1 MFPIRLTL
9 EGIYSYRERQT
20 VDFERLTGARL
31 FGIFGA
37 VGSGKSAILEAMVYA
52 VYGTMDRVSTEVGY
66 NVMNLQSDRLFVDFE
81 FRAGRDG
88 GRYRAV
94 VENRRNRKQFEKVAS
109 PRFSYYEWDG
119 EDWRPCER
127 RTVTGA
133 IGLSAQNFKRVVI
146 IPQGKF
152 QEFLM
157 LKDKERTEMMMDLF
171 GELRQYALYDRA
183 AALEGEAVAREGEL
197 RGRLAGLGE
206 VSDETV
212 AERKEELVRVRGEV
226 ERLRVEMRVGRERE
240 EGRRRAKGL
249 LEEREE
255 RRRERKRLEERREE
269 VERTRREVEE
279 YEFCSGRFGSALGR
293 EAETGRRLERAEREA
308 EAALRALE
316 EKRRERDAFA
326 ERFAAVEREYEGR
339 DAARARAEGLER
351 LLRTREAESALRV
364 ARGRREKGEEWVE
377 KTRAEVKELRRRL
390 ERGRAEA
397 ERLRREA
404 PDVKALYGAR
414 EWHVRQAHLSEARAE
429 AVRELEAVGPA
440 ARPAEGKRGR
450 SVAEVERL
458 VAKARE
464 ELMALNTRKRLADF
478 ARELR
483 EGEACPLCG
492 ALSHPHPLRAGEADE
507 ELRAKETEI
516 AGLEAEKRV
525 AREEEAKAAVA
536 AERERLRSA
545 REKEV
550 REKLAVRERE
560 LAAHRGLFVW
570 EGFSPDDA
578 KAVGREIAR
587 AESMEK
593 MRARVEEEV
602 RGTERELERKQAE
615 LEKYRRAVEKIDEEI
630 AQAEARRQA
639 LAEQQGDFDGSRY
652 EGRDDGAV
660 REEIER
666 ERRRM
671 ERAEREYREGNARQ
685 KELEAEFRRREGSAE
700 EKERELERARA
711 ERKEAERVLEG
722 LLEGTGYAGA
732 GEVRTVLERGT
743 DVAARRREIDEL
755 GRQWHAVEVRL
766 AELEAAVA
774 GTRYDA
780 EEHAALARRLE
791 ATGVLEREAL
801 ERRGALG
808 NLVADLEKK
817 REERGRIGKELV
829 AVEARLRNLRVLKS
843 LFKGNDFVKFVSSIY
858 LQNLC
863 NAANER
869 FYRMTRQ
876 RLKLE
881 LDEENDFV
889 VRDFMNE
896 GRTRSARTLSGGQVF
911 QASLALA
918 LALTDNIRDLTGSDQ
933 NFFFLDEGFGSLD
946 KESLRIVFD
955 TLKSLREEERVVGLI
970 SHVEEMRQELPVC
983 LLVENTLEHGSRIEY
998 GI

>member
-1 MFPIRLTL
+1 M
-9 EGIYSYRERQT
+9 
-20 VDFERLTGARL
+20 
-31 FGIFGA
+31 
-37 VGSGKSAILEAMVYA
+37 
-52 VYGTMDRVSTEVGY
+52 
-66 NVMNLQSDRLFVDFE
+66 
-81 FRAGRDG
+81 
-88 GRYRAV
+88 
-94 VENRRNRKQFEKVAS
+94 
-109 PRFSYYEWDG
+109 
-119 EDWRPCER
+119 
-127 RTVTGA
+127 
-133 IGLSAQNFKRVVI
+133 
-146 IPQGKF
+146 
-152 QEFLM
+152 
-157 LKDKERTEMMMDLF
+157 
-171 GELRQYALYDRA
+171 
-183 AALEGEAVAREGEL
+183 
-197 RGRLAGLGE
+197 
-206 VSDETV
+206 
-212 AERKEELVRVRGEV
+212 
-226 ERLRVEMRVGRERE
+226 
-240 EGRRRAKGL
+240 
-249 LEEREE
+249 
-255 RRRERKRLEERREE
+255 
-269 VERTRREVEE
+269 
-279 YEFCSGRFGSALGR
+279 
-293 EAETGRRLERAEREA
+293 
-308 EAALRALE
+308 
-316 EKRRERDAFA
+316 
-326 ERFAAVEREYEGR
+326 
-339 DAARARAEGLER
+339 
-351 LLRTREAESALRV
+351 
-364 ARGRREKGEEWVE
+364 
-377 KTRAEVKELRRRL
+377 
-390 ERGRAEA
+390 
-397 ERLRREA
+397 
-404 PDVKALYGAR
+404 
-414 EWHVRQAHLSEARAE
+414 
-429 AVRELEAVGPA
+429 
-440 ARPAEGKRGR
+440 
-450 SVAEVERL
+450 AEVERL

-516 AGLEAEKRV
+516 AGLEAEKRL

-545 REKEV
+545 REKEA
-550 REKLAVRERE
+550 REKLAARERE
-560 LAAHRGLFVW
+560 LAAHRGLFVC

-671 ERAEREYREGNARQ
+671 ERAGREYREGNARQ

-743 DVAARRREIDEL
+743 DVAARRREIDEH

-791 ATGVLEREAL
+791 ATGALEREAL

-817 REERGRIGKELV
+817 REERGRIGKELE

-843 LFKGNDFVKFVSSIY
+843 LFRGNDFVKFVSSIY

-881 LDEENDFV
+881 LNEENDFV

-998 GI
+998 GT